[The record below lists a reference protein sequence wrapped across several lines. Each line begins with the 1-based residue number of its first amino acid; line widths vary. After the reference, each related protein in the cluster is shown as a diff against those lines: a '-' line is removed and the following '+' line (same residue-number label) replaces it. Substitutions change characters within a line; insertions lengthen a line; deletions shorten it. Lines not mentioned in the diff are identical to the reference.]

1 MFKRLIITCIN
12 ILFPPLAIL
21 LLTGPETDTL
31 INAVLFLLGV
41 IPSHVHGFYISCTYF
56 HRKNKV
62 KKGRYPG
69 DWRQFIYSAK
79 VQNGGASDREVRRLA
94 KMEET
99 KTGLARRVTGR
110 GGGGGRASRKH
121 QDERSVY

>member
-1 MFKRLIITCIN
+1 
-12 ILFPPLAIL
+12 
-21 LLTGPETDTL
+21 
-31 INAVLFLLGV
+31 
-41 IPSHVHGFYISCTYF
+41 
-56 HRKNKV
+56 V

-110 GGGGGRASRKH
+110 GSGGRQASRKH